1 MSTMTRAFAWLGVF
15 VFVSLGL
22 AAGANGASAHVVSTN
37 PVVLISG
44 EYHPIRN
51 VGNGKCLQPQAGGT
65 LIAQFICNGSSEQ
78 GWLALNDG
86 GTVYRFVNGSGG
98 GCMSVN
104 NTPVNGGPVQ
114 LDNCTLSDGS
124 GRSVSNAQW
133 NFGTL
138 TPSVN
143 PLRTRVR
150 GIDNNF
156 CLDVPGASTAE
167 GQTMQL
173 FACNGTFAQRWIVGN

>member
-1 MSTMTRAFAWLGVF
+1 
-15 VFVSLGL
+15 
-22 AAGANGASAHVVSTN
+22 
-37 PVVLISG
+37 
-44 EYHPIRN
+44 
-51 VGNGKCLQPQAGGT
+51 
-65 LIAQFICNGSSEQ
+65 
-78 GWLALNDG
+78 
-86 GTVYRFVNGSGG
+86 
-98 GCMSVN
+98 MSVN

-143 PLRTRVR
+143 TLRTRVR

-173 FACNGTFAQRWIVGN
+173 FACNGSFAQRWIVGN